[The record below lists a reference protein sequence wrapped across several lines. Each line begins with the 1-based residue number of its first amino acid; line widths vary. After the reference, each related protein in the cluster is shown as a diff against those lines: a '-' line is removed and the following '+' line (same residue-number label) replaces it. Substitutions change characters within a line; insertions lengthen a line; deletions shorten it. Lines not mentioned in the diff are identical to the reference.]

1 MELTDKWKGKAAAK
15 DLFKDIGYADM
26 KNYDS
31 TKNERKVEDLKLPP
45 EWTEFR
51 FRICQKACK
60 VPERG
65 AHVTLLHLVILRQDV
80 EMLQRLIKE
89 ITEEDLKNGYLKEK
103 INVKKI
109 PNHFLVEDDRW
120 LFKANCLH
128 LASRFFPEGLNLLLT
143 EDKVKNEAKD
153 LIDTKTRVNPSMN
166 RLNTIIAN
174 EPEPSTKNEGCF
186 PSCCSKE
193 KFQEPQENSQDIIEI
208 APLHIAAQKPNSIST
223 R

>member
-120 LFKANCLH
+120 FFDANCLH
-128 LASRFFPEGLNLLLT
+128 LASKYFPEGLSLLLS
-143 EDKVKNEAKD
+143 EDKVKKEAKE
-153 LIDTKTRVNPSMN
+153 LIDTKTRVDLSMN
-166 RLNTIIAN
+166 RLHSY
-174 EPEPSTKNEGCF
+174 EPLTQNKGSF
-186 PSCCSKE
+186 FFCCPRE
-193 KFQEPQENSQDIIEI
+193 IPQEPQTKDMVEI
-208 APLHIAAQKPNSIST
+208 APLHIAAKKPDSIST